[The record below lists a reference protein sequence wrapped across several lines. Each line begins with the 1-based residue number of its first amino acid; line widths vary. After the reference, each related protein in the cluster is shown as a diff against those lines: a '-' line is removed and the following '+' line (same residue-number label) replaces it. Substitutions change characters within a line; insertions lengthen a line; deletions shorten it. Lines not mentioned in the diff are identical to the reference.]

1 MEDEK
6 KEMTQEEAEQ
16 DFKNKFFSIMSEKID
31 GVYKDEDGFIV
42 VPMRRRERKE
52 KK

>member
-1 MEDEK
+1 MNDEK

-16 DFKNKFFSIMSEKID
+16 DFKDKFLSIMSEKID

-42 VPMRRRERKE
+42 IPMRRRERKE